1 MRGKVGQAML
11 IIHSNTDVSKKEGWL
26 MAIVLIEEVLMGLDD
41 VRDSLGQAVTV
52 LEALVE
58 DVPSTMGEN
67 LKEVMEQT
75 LLIPLQ
81 SRVAVLDKL
90 LDEVATMS

>member
-1 MRGKVGQAML
+1 
-11 IIHSNTDVSKKEGWL
+11 

-67 LKEVMEQT
+67 LKEIMEQT